1 MANQTTVTEFILLGL
16 FSDPQLQTFLFL
28 VFLVIYLSTLVGNVA
43 IMLVRRADPHLG
55 TPMYFLLSHLSFSDI
70 CFSSVTVPKMLEALL
85 SELKTISVSCCF
97 AQMFFLLLS
106 GCSEVFILSAM
117 AYDRYAAICN
127 PLRYSRTMS
136 KRVCSQLVAGAW
148 LIGSLYALINTLPLL
163 DLHFCGPNAINHF
176 SLIKLSCSVTH
187 QMELVTFLGSFL
199 FTLPPF
205 LLTLTSYVCII
216 TAILRISSSTGRQ
229 KAFSTCSSHLIVVTT
244 FYGTLIIVYIL
255 PKTKVLRELN
265 KVFSVFYTILTPL
278 ANPLI
283 YSLRNKEVMEALRK
297 AVRNSVAFMSS
308 FIEGDIKCSV

>member
-85 SELKTISVSCCF
+85 SEPKTISVSCCF

-176 SLIKLSCSVTH
+176 SCELPSLVALSCSETFTNDMVFLTSALTVG
-187 QMELVTFLGSFL
+187 LVSFSLTLGSYIYI
-199 FTLPPF
+199 
-205 LLTLTSYVCII
+205 LTT
-216 TAILRISSSTGRQ
+216 ILRIRSVEGRR
-229 KAFSTCSSHLIVVTT
+229 KAFSTCSSHLIVVGLC
-244 FYGTLIIVYIL
+244 YGTGLFRYFRPNSVSSV
-255 PKTKVLRELN
+255 VLDGL
-265 KVFSVFYTILTPL
+265 VSIQYSILTPML
-278 ANPLI
+278 NPLI
-283 YSLRNKEVMEALRK
+283 YSLKNKEVKAALRRLLGGK
-297 AVRNSVAFMSS
+297 NHPAP
-308 FIEGDIKCSV
+308 G